1 MKLRHIYREGNK
13 ATGFL
18 VNIPMENTNRDVMCW
33 TTLEGTE
40 ICPATRCHMRSM
52 AEEGPL

>member
-33 TTLEGTE
+33 TTPEGTG

-52 AEEGPL
+52 AEEGPS